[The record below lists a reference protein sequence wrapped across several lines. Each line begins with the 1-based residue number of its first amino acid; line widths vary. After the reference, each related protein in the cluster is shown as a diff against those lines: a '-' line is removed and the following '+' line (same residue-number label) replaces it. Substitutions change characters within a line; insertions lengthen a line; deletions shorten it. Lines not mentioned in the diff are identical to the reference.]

1 MLAVQEIS
9 WGSLMSLVGE
19 GVTGEGK
26 AWAKE
31 RAGIKERWREINAA
45 ISELRDTQCSWTIPD
60 ASLRANMKDAIAED
74 FVPLYKVSACQS
86 CRTLLLR
93 WELSLA
99 CAACSGAA
107 YNE

>member
-1 MLAVQEIS
+1 MRSHTEEQRIWAVQEIS
-9 WGSLMSLVGE
+9 WGSLMNLVGE

-45 ISELRDTQCSWTIPD
+45 MSELRDTQCSWTIPD

-74 FVPLYKVSACQS
+74 FVPLYKASTCQS
-86 CRTLLLR
+86 FRDF
-93 WELSLA
+93 LSR
-99 CAACSGAA
+99 
-107 YNE
+107 